1 MFRKFMLPEVSI
13 QSVFNRLSR
22 IYFIYILNIEEV
34 TMDKTDTWV
43 VCQYFSEDRYDEICP
58 DDREKFLQLFPYQKV
73 FHCIGKDDTFI

>member
-1 MFRKFMLPEVSI
+1 
-13 QSVFNRLSR
+13 
-22 IYFIYILNIEEV
+22 
-34 TMDKTDTWV
+34 MDKTDTWV